1 MKRILVCCTAVLAAG
16 LLGGCTAGAPAGSS
30 SAPERE
36 EPAASTAETAAVVYH
51 GESTDTPEE
60 TLAQTLEAEDPV
72 LCPDCGEV
80 LQGVLVSSEELP
92 VEEQP
97 CRSMVNGT
105 DAVYKLSLTYD
116 WQCAACGYTDPGQ
129 TVEGTRAMVCHGWTS

>member
-36 EPAASTAETAAVVYH
+36 EPAASTAETAVVYH
-51 GESTDTPEE
+51 GEPTDTPEE

>member
-1 MKRILVCCTAVLAAG
+1 MKTILVCCTAVLAAG

-30 SAPERE
+30 SVPERE
-36 EPAASTAETAAVVYH
+36 EPAASTAETAVVYH
-51 GESTDTPEE
+51 GEPTDTPEE

>member
-1 MKRILVCCTAVLAAG
+1 M
-16 LLGGCTAGAPAGSS
+16 
-30 SAPERE
+30 
-36 EPAASTAETAAVVYH
+36 VYH
-51 GESTDTPEE
+51 GEPTDTPEE

-129 TVEGTRAMVCHGWTS
+129 TVEGIRAMVCHGWTS

>member
-1 MKRILVCCTAVLAAG
+1 MLH
-16 LLGGCTAGAPAGSS
+16 GGAGS
-30 SAPERE
+30 R
-36 EPAASTAETAAVVYH
+36 VVGGLYSRGSGRVVVGPGKGRTGDFH
-51 GESTDTPEE
+51 GRNGGGGVSRGTHDTPEE

-80 LQGVLVSSEELP
+80 LQGVLESSEELP